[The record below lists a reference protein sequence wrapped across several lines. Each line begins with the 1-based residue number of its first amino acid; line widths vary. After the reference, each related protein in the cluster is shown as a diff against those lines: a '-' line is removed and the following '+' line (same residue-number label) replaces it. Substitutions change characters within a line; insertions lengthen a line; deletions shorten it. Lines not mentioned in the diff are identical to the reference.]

1 MIFDDLGGGVG
12 IVISEL
18 NPILKVRLKKAC
30 EEIKSKFFDNKS
42 HDMLNQFHRRLG
54 GYDTDIPMPHDL
66 RLALEKEL
74 RILINDHESRFNYFH
89 RMYNYSAKIN
99 GDVVLELERM
109 WFNFQRKGEFLPIH
123 DHSGV
128 YSFVI
133 WAEVP
138 FYLKDESEL
147 SPNSTLIKNRSGYF
161 QFLYTNGLG
170 KITTHDLP
178 VDKTWEGR
186 ICVFPANLPHLVY
199 PFYSSDEPRITI
211 SGNFRV
217 DPYAINEN
225 KI

>member
-1 MIFDDLGGGVG
+1 
-12 IVISEL
+12 
-18 NPILKVRLKKAC
+18 
-30 EEIKSKFFDNKS
+30 
-42 HDMLNQFHRRLG
+42 MLNQFHRRLT
-54 GYDTDIPMPHDL
+54 GYDTQIPFEEDL
-66 RLALEKEL
+66 KSTLEKEL
-74 RILINDHESRFNYFH
+74 RILIKVHENKFHYFT
-89 RMYNYSAKIN
+89 RMYNYAAKLN
-99 GDVVLELERM
+99 NEVELELERM
-109 WFNFQRKGEFLPIH
+109 WFNVQRKGEFLPIH

-138 FYLKDESEL
+138 FYMKDETEL

-199 PFYSSDEPRITI
+199 PFYSNDGCRISI

-217 DPYAINEN
+217 DPYAAIKN
-225 KI
+225 